1 MKKKIFFFK
10 KTLDKNPVLYYNKDN
25 KREENKEMTRTIF
38 FDMDGTI
45 ADLYKVDGWLTDLIN
60 KDVRPYR
67 EAKVMHNMQVLARLL
82 NRLQKEGNKVAIISW
97 LAKNSTEEYDTRVA
111 QTKREW
117 LEKHLTSVNFDEI
130 HIVKYGT
137 RKETFIHTENDIL
150 FDDEEQNRNN
160 WTGKAYN
167 VNNIIETLK
176 SL

>member
-1 MKKKIFFFK
+1 
-10 KTLDKNPVLYYNKDN
+10 
-25 KREENKEMTRTIF
+25 MTRTIF

-45 ADLYKVDGWLTDLIN
+45 ADLYGVDGWLADLIN

-67 EAKVMHNMQVLARLL
+67 EAKVMHNMQALARVL
-82 NRLQKEGNKVAIISW
+82 NRLQREGNRVAIISW
-97 LAKNSTEEYDTRVA
+97 LAKNSTAEYDERVA

-117 LEKHLTSVNFDEI
+117 LTKHLTSVRFDEV

-137 RKETFIHTENDIL
+137 AKQTFIHTEADIL

-160 WTGKAYN
+160 WTGEAHN
-167 VNNIIETLK
+167 VHHIMEVLK

>member
-1 MKKKIFFFK
+1 
-10 KTLDKNPVLYYNKDN
+10 
-25 KREENKEMTRTIF
+25 MTRTIF

-111 QTKREW
+111 QTKKEW
-117 LEKHLTSVNFDEI
+117 LKKHLTSVNFDEI

-160 WTGKAYN
+160 WTGKTYN